1 MEKCQIFNSFFSFL
15 RFIAFLCIK
24 FRIEYFL
31 AMKIY
36 KTTKGLESA
45 LAKFRAESK
54 SIGFVPTMGALHAGH
69 ISLVK
74 RCVEEN
80 DVCVVSVFVNPT
92 QFNNA
97 TDLEK
102 YPRTLEADA
111 ALLSKAKCTILF
123 APSVKQ
129 IYPKPDTR
137 VFDFGQ
143 LDKVMEGVYRPGHF
157 NGVGQVVSRLFE
169 IVKPGKAYFGEKDYQ
184 QLAIIRKMV
193 KDYKIPVTIIGCPIV
208 READGMALS
217 SRNVRLSKDER
228 KKAVRISQTLIKS
241 VEMAKSKSLSE
252 VKQWVIDEINSEP
265 VLEVEYY
272 DIVNSETMQSVQNWN
287 DAAYITGCITVYC
300 GEVRLIDNIQYKK

>member
-1 MEKCQIFNSFFSFL
+1 
-15 RFIAFLCIK
+15 
-24 FRIEYFL
+24 
-31 AMKIY
+31 MKIY
-36 KTTKGLESA
+36 KTTKGLENA
-45 LAKFRAESK
+45 LQKLRAESK
-54 SIGFVPTMGALHAGH
+54 SIGLVPTMGALHAGH
-69 ISLVK
+69 LSLVK

-92 QFNNA
+92 QFNNQ

-111 ALLSKAKCTILF
+111 ALLAGAKCTIMF

-143 LDKVMEGVYRPGHF
+143 LDKVMEGVHRPGHF
-157 NGVGQVVSRLFE
+157 NGVGQVVSRLFD

-193 KDYKIPVTIIGCPIV
+193 KDYKYPIEIVGCPIV
-208 READGMALS
+208 REKDGMALS
-217 SRNVRLSKDER
+217 SRNMRLSKDER
-228 KKAVRISQTLIKS
+228 KRAVRISQTLFKS
-241 VEMAKSKSLSE
+241 VEMAATKRLEE
-252 VKQWVIDEINSEP
+252 VKQWVIDEINKDSI
-265 VLEVEYY
+265 LNVEYY
-272 DIVNSETMQSVQNWN
+272 EIVNSETMQSVKSWK
-287 DAAYITGCITVYC
+287 DADKITGCITVYC

>member
-1 MEKCQIFNSFFSFL
+1 
-15 RFIAFLCIK
+15 
-24 FRIEYFL
+24 
-31 AMKIY
+31 MKIY
-36 KTTKGLESA
+36 KTTKGLENA
-45 LAKFRAESK
+45 LQKLRAESK
-54 SIGFVPTMGALHAGH
+54 SIGLVPTMGALHAGH
-69 ISLVK
+69 LSLVK

-92 QFNNA
+92 QFNNQ

-111 ALLSKAKCTILF
+111 ALLAGAKCSILF

-143 LDKVMEGVYRPGHF
+143 LDKVMEGVHRPGHF
-157 NGVGQVVSRLFE
+157 NGVGQVVSRLFD

-193 KDYKIPVTIIGCPIV
+193 KDYKYPIEIVGCPIV
-208 READGMALS
+208 REKDGMALS
-217 SRNVRLSKDER
+217 SRNMRLSKDER
-228 KKAVRISQTLIKS
+228 KRAVRISQTLFKS
-241 VEMAKSKSLSE
+241 VEMAATKSLEE
-252 VKQWVIDEINSEP
+252 VRQWVIDEINKDSI
-265 VLEVEYY
+265 LNVEYY
-272 DIVNSETMQSVQNWN
+272 DIVNSETMQSVKSWK
-287 DAAYITGCITVYC
+287 DADKITGCITVYC

>member
-1 MEKCQIFNSFFSFL
+1 
-15 RFIAFLCIK
+15 
-24 FRIEYFL
+24 
-31 AMKIY
+31 MKIY
-36 KTTKGLESA
+36 KTTKGLENA
-45 LAKFRAESK
+45 LQKLRAESK
-54 SIGFVPTMGALHAGH
+54 SIGLVPTMGALHAGH
-69 ISLVK
+69 LSLVK

-92 QFNNA
+92 QFNNQ

-111 ALLSKAKCTILF
+111 ALLSGAKCTIMF

-143 LDKVMEGVYRPGHF
+143 LDKVMEGVHRPGHF
-157 NGVGQVVSRLFE
+157 NGVGQVVSRLFD

-193 KDYKIPVTIIGCPIV
+193 KDYKYPIQIVGCPIV
-208 READGMALS
+208 REKDGMALS
-217 SRNVRLSKDER
+217 SRNMRLSKDER
-228 KKAVRISQTLIKS
+228 KRAVRISQTLFKS
-241 VEMAKSKSLSE
+241 VEMAATKSLEE
-252 VKQWVIDEINSEP
+252 VKQWVIDEINKDSI
-265 VLEVEYY
+265 LNVEYY
-272 DIVNSETMQSVQNWN
+272 EIVNSETMQSVKSWK
-287 DAAYITGCITVYC
+287 DADKITGCITVYC

>member
-1 MEKCQIFNSFFSFL
+1 
-15 RFIAFLCIK
+15 
-24 FRIEYFL
+24 
-31 AMKIY
+31 MKIY
-36 KTTKGLESA
+36 KTTKGLENA
-45 LAKFRAESK
+45 LQKLRAESK
-54 SIGFVPTMGALHAGH
+54 SIGLVPTMGALHAGH
-69 ISLVK
+69 LSLVK

-92 QFNNA
+92 QFNNQ

-111 ALLSKAKCTILF
+111 ALLAGAKCTILF

-143 LDKVMEGVYRPGHF
+143 LDKVMEGVHRPGHF
-157 NGVGQVVSRLFE
+157 NGVGQVVSRLFD

-193 KDYKIPVTIIGCPIV
+193 KDYKYPIQIVGCPIV
-208 READGMALS
+208 REKDGMALS
-217 SRNVRLSKDER
+217 SRNMRLSKDER
-228 KKAVRISQTLIKS
+228 KRAVRISQTLFKS
-241 VEMAKSKSLSE
+241 VEMAATKSLEE
-252 VKQWVIDEINSEP
+252 VKQWVIDEINKDSI
-265 VLEVEYY
+265 LNVEYY
-272 DIVNSETMQSVQNWN
+272 DIVNSETMQSVKSWK
-287 DAAYITGCITVYC
+287 DADKITGCITVYC

>member
-1 MEKCQIFNSFFSFL
+1 
-15 RFIAFLCIK
+15 
-24 FRIEYFL
+24 
-31 AMKIY
+31 MKIY
-36 KTTKGLESA
+36 KTTKGLENA
-45 LAKFRAESK
+45 LQKLRAESK
-54 SIGFVPTMGALHAGH
+54 SIGLVPTMGALHAGH
-69 ISLVK
+69 LSLVK

-92 QFNNA
+92 QFNNQ

-111 ALLSKAKCTILF
+111 ALLAGAKCTIMF

-143 LDKVMEGVYRPGHF
+143 LDKVMEGVHRPGHF
-157 NGVGQVVSRLFE
+157 NGVGQVVSRLFD

-193 KDYKIPVTIIGCPIV
+193 KDYKYPIEIVGCPIV
-208 READGMALS
+208 REKDGMALS
-217 SRNVRLSKDER
+217 SRNMRLSKDER
-228 KKAVRISQTLIKS
+228 KRAVRISQTLFKS
-241 VEMAKSKSLSE
+241 VEMAATKSLEE
-252 VKQWVIDEINSEP
+252 VKQWVIDEINKDSI
-265 VLEVEYY
+265 LNVEYY
-272 DIVNSETMQSVQNWN
+272 EIVNSETMQSVKSWK
-287 DAAYITGCITVYC
+287 DADKITGCITVYC

>member
-1 MEKCQIFNSFFSFL
+1 
-15 RFIAFLCIK
+15 
-24 FRIEYFL
+24 
-31 AMKIY
+31 MKIY
-36 KTTKGLESA
+36 KTTKGLENA
-45 LAKFRAESK
+45 LQKLRAESK
-54 SIGFVPTMGALHAGH
+54 SIGLVPTMGALHAGH
-69 ISLVK
+69 LSLVK

-92 QFNNA
+92 QFNNQ

-111 ALLSKAKCTILF
+111 ALLAGAKCSILF

-143 LDKVMEGVYRPGHF
+143 LDKVMEGVHRPGHF
-157 NGVGQVVSRLFE
+157 NGVGQVVSRLFD

-193 KDYKIPVTIIGCPIV
+193 KDYKYPIEIVGCPIV
-208 READGMALS
+208 REKDGMALS
-217 SRNVRLSKDER
+217 SRNMRLSKDER
-228 KKAVRISQTLIKS
+228 KRAVRISQTLFKS
-241 VEMAKSKSLSE
+241 VEMVATKSLEE
-252 VKQWVIDEINSEP
+252 VKQWVIDEINKDSI
-265 VLEVEYY
+265 LNVEYY
-272 DIVNSETMQSVQNWN
+272 DIVNSETMQSVKSWK
-287 DAAYITGCITVYC
+287 DADKITGCITVYC

>member
-1 MEKCQIFNSFFSFL
+1 
-15 RFIAFLCIK
+15 
-24 FRIEYFL
+24 
-31 AMKIY
+31 MKMC
-36 KTTKGLESA
+36 KTTKGLENT
-45 LAKFRAESK
+45 LQKLRAESK
-54 SIGFVPTMGALHAGH
+54 SIGLVPTMGALHAGH
-69 ISLVK
+69 LSLVK

-92 QFNNA
+92 QFNNQ

-111 ALLSKAKCTILF
+111 ALLAGAKCSILF

-143 LDKVMEGVYRPGHF
+143 LDKVMEGVHRPGHF
-157 NGVGQVVSRLFE
+157 NGVGQVVSRLFD

-193 KDYKIPVTIIGCPIV
+193 KDYKYPIEIVGCPIV
-208 READGMALS
+208 REKDGMALS
-217 SRNVRLSKDER
+217 SRNMRLSKDER
-228 KKAVRISQTLIKS
+228 KRAVRISQTLFKS
-241 VEMAKSKSLSE
+241 VEMAATKSLEE
-252 VKQWVIDEINSEP
+252 VKQWVIDEINKDSI
-265 VLEVEYY
+265 LNVEYY
-272 DIVNSETMQSVQNWN
+272 DIVNSETMQSVKSWK
-287 DAAYITGCITVYC
+287 DADKITGCITVYC

>member
-1 MEKCQIFNSFFSFL
+1 
-15 RFIAFLCIK
+15 
-24 FRIEYFL
+24 
-31 AMKIY
+31 MKIY
-36 KTTKGLESA
+36 KTTKGLENA
-45 LAKFRAESK
+45 LQKLRAESK
-54 SIGFVPTMGALHAGH
+54 SIGLVPTMGALHAGH
-69 ISLVK
+69 LSLVK

-92 QFNNA
+92 QFNNQ

-111 ALLSKAKCTILF
+111 ALLARAKCTIMF

-143 LDKVMEGVYRPGHF
+143 LDKVMEGVHRPGHF
-157 NGVGQVVSRLFE
+157 NGVGQVVSRLFD

-193 KDYKIPVTIIGCPIV
+193 KDYKYPIEIVGCPIV
-208 READGMALS
+208 REKDGMALS
-217 SRNVRLSKDER
+217 SRNMRLSKDER
-228 KKAVRISQTLIKS
+228 KRAVRISQTLFKS
-241 VEMAKSKSLSE
+241 VEMAATKSLEE
-252 VKQWVIDEINSEP
+252 VKQWVIDEINKDSI
-265 VLEVEYY
+265 LNVEYY
-272 DIVNSETMQSVQNWN
+272 EIVNSETMQSVKSWK
-287 DAAYITGCITVYC
+287 DADKITGCITVYC

>member
-1 MEKCQIFNSFFSFL
+1 
-15 RFIAFLCIK
+15 
-24 FRIEYFL
+24 
-31 AMKIY
+31 MKIY
-36 KTTKGLESA
+36 KPTKGLENA
-45 LAKFRAESK
+45 LQKLRAESK
-54 SIGFVPTMGALHAGH
+54 SIGLVPTIGALNAGH
-69 ISLVK
+69 LSLVK

-92 QFNNA
+92 QFNNQ

-111 ALLSKAKCTILF
+111 ALLAGAKCTIMF

-143 LDKVMEGVYRPGHF
+143 LDKVMEGVHRPGHF
-157 NGVGQVVSRLFE
+157 NGVGQVVSRLFD

-193 KDYKIPVTIIGCPIV
+193 KDYKYPIQIVGCPIV
-208 READGMALS
+208 REKDGMALS
-217 SRNVRLSKDER
+217 SRNMRLSKDER
-228 KKAVRISQTLIKS
+228 KRAVRISQTLFKS
-241 VEMAKSKSLSE
+241 VEMAATKSLEE
-252 VKQWVIDEINSEP
+252 VKQWVIDEINKDSI
-265 VLEVEYY
+265 LNVEYY
-272 DIVNSETMQSVQNWN
+272 EIVNSETMQSVKSWK
-287 DAAYITGCITVYC
+287 DADKITGCITVYC